1 MHWGEDRDHL
11 DLGRPDQVSLIF
23 DRKVR
28 MAGPRRTPG
37 SFRTKVITDG
47 STPRSSAT
55 NKYSRIKQ
63 YVRHEAHRCIP
74 GTVGRNLEDYSW
86 VADLPESERRTGKT
100 ACPESSGRLKA
111 SRAGRCKTRVI
122 GQKLD
127 CLKPNLHSV

>member
-86 VADLPESERRTGKT
+86 VADLPESERRTGKQHV
-100 ACPESSGRLKA
+100 PKA
-111 SRAGRCKTRVI
+111 VAA
-122 GQKLD
+122 
-127 CLKPNLHSV
+127 

>member
-1 MHWGEDRDHL
+1 MHWGEDRDQL

-63 YVRHEAHRCIP
+63 YFKEHRALRAETVIATP
-74 GTVGRNLEDYSW
+74 GTS
-86 VADLPESERRTGKT
+86 A
-100 ACPESSGRLKA
+100 SGGA
-111 SRAGRCKTRVI
+111 
-122 GQKLD
+122 
-127 CLKPNLHSV
+127 